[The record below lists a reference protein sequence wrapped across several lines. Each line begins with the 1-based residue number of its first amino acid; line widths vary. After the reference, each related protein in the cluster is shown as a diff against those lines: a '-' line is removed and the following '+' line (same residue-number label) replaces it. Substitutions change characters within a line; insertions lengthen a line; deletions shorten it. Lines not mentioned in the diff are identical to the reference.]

1 MGSGVPA
8 LRALA
13 CVFAV
18 LILLTSCSDLPDD
31 VPSTSSPPP
40 GSDVLPSL
48 TPRPPRASPTVRPTT
63 VPLPLSTPQG
73 TTGVLSATPGP
84 VELDRACLDLV
95 DGRAT
100 PAPGDV
106 RFKPTTETIELP
118 DPYSP
123 IPGVADGALQRQL
136 VEILGG
142 DAEHYGFVVKDLRTG
157 RTATHNVEMVFNS
170 ASLFK
175 LWIMFEAFLQHDQRL
190 LDWKTEYVVTP
201 YYDDFALSPR
211 VTELCQKLTVAE
223 AMEAMLAVSDNAAAV
238 MLQDIVGAGNINNA
252 LAAFGIRHS
261 GLYSEG
267 LPLSAADV
275 ALLLE
280 AIARG
285 QAVSSAASSDMLN
298 LMSRE
303 VIDNGLKAGVPRGVP
318 VAHKTGNWS
327 DATHDAGIVF
337 AANGPYVF
345 VALSATSYETE
356 KIRAMSE
363 AVYRH
368 FGNR

>member
-1 MGSGVPA
+1 
-8 LRALA
+8 
-13 CVFAV
+13 
-18 LILLTSCSDLPDD
+18 
-31 VPSTSSPPP
+31 
-40 GSDVLPSL
+40 
-48 TPRPPRASPTVRPTT
+48 VRPTRQ
-63 VPLPLSTPQG
+63 PLPLSTPQG

-84 VELDRACLDLV
+84 VDLDNACLDTV

-100 PAPGDV
+100 PVPGDV
-106 RFKPTTETIELP
+106 RIKPTTETIELP

-123 IPGVADGALQRQL
+123 VPGTEDRTLQRQL
-136 VEILGG
+136 VEILG
-142 DAEHYGFVVKDLRTG
+142 DKADRYAFVVKDLRTG
-157 RTATHNVEMVFNS
+157 RTATHNAEMVFNS

-190 LDWKTEYVVTP
+190 LDWRTEYVVTR
-201 YYDDFALSPR
+201 YFDDFALSPR
-211 VTELCQKLTVAE
+211 VTELCQKLTVAD
-223 AMEAMLAVSDNAAAV
+223 AMEAMLSVSDNAAAV

-252 LAAFGIRHS
+252 LAAFGVLNS
-261 GLYSEG
+261 GLYSDG
-267 LPLSAADV
+267 LPLTAADV

-280 AIARG
+280 AIGRG

-303 VIDNGLKAGVPRGVP
+303 VIDNGLTEGLPKGVP

-356 KIRAMSE
+356 KIKAMSE
-363 AVYRH
+363 AVYRY